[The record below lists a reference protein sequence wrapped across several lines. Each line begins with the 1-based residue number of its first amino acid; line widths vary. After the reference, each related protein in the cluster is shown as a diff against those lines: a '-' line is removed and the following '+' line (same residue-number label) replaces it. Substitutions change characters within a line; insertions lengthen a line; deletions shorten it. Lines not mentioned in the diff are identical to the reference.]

1 MPKSLDRDDRIVFV
15 LRSDAD
21 KPRDIQP
28 RLIGS
33 VLTLGKQK
41 QLSKAL
47 ASMKTA
53 DAEGKLNAAIDAV
66 MVCLSGWENF
76 GREFSLE
83 ALEDL
88 LTINEINEI
97 IDAIV
102 TTFTAS
108 GDELKKSASPPT
120 SAAASFANHVAGDA
134 TSFSTNSRES
144 KLSVPPVLGMV
155 VNGVEVDTLN

>member
-15 LRSDAD
+15 LNSDAG

-47 ASMKTA
+47 SSTKTE

-76 GREFSLE
+76 GREFSRE
-83 ALEDL
+83 ALEDI

>member
-15 LRSDAD
+15 LKSDAG

-47 ASMKTA
+47 SSTKTE

-76 GREFSLE
+76 GREFSRE
-83 ALEDL
+83 ALEDI

-134 TSFSTNSRES
+134 MSFSTNSRES

>member
-15 LRSDAD
+15 LNSDAG

-47 ASMKTA
+47 SSTKTE

-76 GREFSLE
+76 GREFSRE
-83 ALEDL
+83 ALEDI

-134 TSFSTNSRES
+134 MSFSTNSRES